1 MMNAAV
7 QAAERR
13 IRGAPLTAAERSNR
27 LAGIGALLLFLLYAF
42 LVDPERVHLFGC
54 VFKDLT
60 GRNCF
65 ACGLTHSLHAAAY
78 LHWGL
83 ALKYHLF
90 GPALLFAAI
99 GLLVYW
105 IWEVVSGV
113 KGALRFRAAYCRTG
127 AILIGFFWL
136 IYWLSRL

>member
-1 MMNAAV
+1 MNAAV

-13 IRGAPLTAAERSNR
+13 IRGTPLTAVERSNR

-42 LVDPERVHLFGC
+42 LVDPEKVHLFRC
-54 VFKDLT
+54 VFKELT

-65 ACGLTHSLHAAAY
+65 TCGLTHSLHAAAY

-83 ALKYHLF
+83 AVKYHLF
-90 GPALLFAAI
+90 GPILFLAAIELFA
-99 GLLVYW
+99 YW

-113 KGALRFRAAYCRTG
+113 KGALSFRSGYCRTT